1 MHAMFFFRKPPG
13 GPPAGAR
20 RRTRLVAL
28 AAAVVTGL
36 GTVLAVAVAAP
47 AFAAAGTPPYT
58 AGSPFSVPSGTGATV
73 PFTEYEAESAST
85 TGSIIGPSFAQG
97 SLPSEASGREAVQLT
112 ATGQYVK
119 FTLTSPANA
128 VDLHY
133 ALNQGASGTLS
144 VYVNGT
150 KLSKELN
157 LTSAY
162 SDISTGGITGSMTHK
177 FYDDARMMFGQTYPA
192 GTTVTFQVD
201 SSDTAAPYTL
211 DVADF
216 YNVPAALTQPA
227 NTVSVTSF
235 GADPTGVNDSTSAFN
250 QAISAANSAGEAVWI
265 PSGTFLIN
273 SHLQIQAGTIEG
285 AGDWYSQLKTNELI
299 DNTSDVAGPINLS
312 GFAILGSTVGRH
324 DDSTSNA
331 IDGSLG
337 SGWTVNG
344 LWIQDTNVGFWL
356 QYGNSNCTV
365 ENSVIESTDADGL
378 NFNGNA
384 SSCTVKNNF
393 IRGTGDDSLA
403 IWSYP
408 TADSNITFAN
418 NTIVAP
424 TLANGIA
431 DYGGSN
437 NTISNNVVA
446 DDNALGSGIAISNEE
461 FLSPFTPLSG
471 TINVTGNYLIRAGAY
486 NPNWGHPMGAV
497 QFDPYDS
504 AFTGVTV
511 NYSGGAI
518 LDSPYEAFE
527 FVSGS
532 GNGYAA
538 SGINISN
545 VNVANVGTTVMQAET
560 TGSASVSG
568 VTASG
573 VGVAGA
579 YNDGYPS
586 NTAGAYTFNLGT
598 GNSGWST
605 TPVLTAFP
613 NPVQPGALHAS
624 TTSLSFGDVASGS
637 TSSAQTVTISNPGT
651 SAAPVSSVSV
661 TGPFSQTNT
670 CGTSIAAGGTC
681 TVSVKF
687 APTSGGALTG
697 ALTIATSAPGGPITV
712 ALAGTG
718 VTSTTNLAQGQ
729 PATASSST
737 QSFVASNATDGNTS
751 SYWESTDGAAYPQTI
766 SVNLGSV
773 QSIGSVTLDLPPSS
787 AWATRTETLS
797 VLDSTNGTS
806 YSQIVGSA
814 GYTFNPSTGN
824 TVTISLPSGTS
835 AQYVEL
841 SFTGNTGW
849 SAAQLSEFEVFPGGG
864 SSGGSSSLSASPS
877 SLSFG
882 SETVGSTTSAQTVTV
897 SNSGTVA
904 ASVSSVSVS
913 GPFSQTNTCG
923 SSIAA
928 GGSCT
933 VSVKFAPTASGAASG
948 TLSVASNAPGSPLT
962 VGLSGTGSSGASA
975 LSASPSSVSFGST
988 AVGSTSAAQTVT
1000 VSNPGSTAASVSS
1013 VSVSGPFSQTNTCG
1027 SSIAA
1032 GGSCTVSVKF
1042 APTASGA
1049 ASGTLSVASSA
1060 PSSPLTVALSGTGT
1074 SSTTDLALNKPVT
1087 ASSNTQNYVPANAV
1101 DGNTST
1107 YWEANN
1113 GAWPSTIT
1121 VNLQS
1126 VQALGS
1132 ITIDLPPPSAW
1143 STRTQTL
1150 SVLGSTN
1157 GTSFSTLVSS
1167 ATYTWNP
1174 STGNTV
1180 TIPLPSGTSDQY
1192 VELSFTANSVQNGAQ
1207 ASEILIHS

>member
-1 MHAMFFFRKPPG
+1 MHAMYFFHKPPG
-13 GPPAGAR
+13 RPPAGAR

-28 AAAVVTGL
+28 SAAVITAL
-36 GTVLAVAVAAP
+36 GTLFAVALATP
-47 AFAAAGTPPYT
+47 ALAQAGTPPYW
-58 AGSPFSVPSGTGATV
+58 AQSPFSVPSGTGATV
-73 PFTEYEAESAST
+73 PFTEYEAENAST
-85 TGSIIGPSFAQG
+85 TGTIIGPSFTQG

-128 VDLHY
+128 FDLHY

-150 KLSKELN
+150 KLSQELN

-162 SDISTGGITGSMTHK
+162 SYISTSSITGSMTHK

-192 GTTVTFQVD
+192 GTTVSFQVG
-201 SSDTAAPYTL
+201 SSDTAVPYTL

-216 YNVPAALTQPA
+216 YNVPAATAQPT
-227 NTVSVTSF
+227 NTVSVTSY

-265 PSGTFLIN
+265 PSGTFLIG
-273 SHLQIQAGTIEG
+273 SPLQIQAGTIEG
-285 AGDWYSQLKTNELI
+285 AGDWYSQIKTNELI
-299 DNTSDVAGPINLS
+299 DNTSAVAGPINLS

-324 DDSTSNA
+324 DDSTANA

-344 LWIQDTNVGFWL
+344 LWIQDTNVGMWL
-356 QYGNSNCTV
+356 QFGNSNCTV
-365 ENSVIESTDADGL
+365 ENSVIESTDADGV

-431 DYGGSN
+431 DYGGDN

-461 FLSPFTPLSG
+461 FLTPFTPLTG

-486 NPNWGHPMGAV
+486 NPNWDHPMGAV
-497 QFDPYDS
+497 QFDSYDS

-532 GNGYAA
+532 GNGYAI
-538 SGINISN
+538 SGLNISN
-545 VNVANVGTTVMQAET
+545 VNVANVGTVVMQAET

-573 VGVAGA
+573 VGVPGA
-579 YNDGYPS
+579 YNNAYPS
-586 NTAGAYTFNLGT
+586 NTAGAFTFNLGS

-613 NPVQPGALHAS
+613 NPVQPGALNAS
-624 TTSLSFGDVASGS
+624 PTSLSFGDVASGS
-637 TSSAQTVTISNPGT
+637 TSSAQTVTVSNPGS
-651 SAAPVSSVSV
+651 SAASVSSVGV
-661 TGPFSQTNT
+661 TGAFSQTNT
-670 CGTSIAAGGTC
+670 CGTSIPAGGTC

-697 ALTIATSAPGGPITV
+697 TLTINTSAPGGPITV
-712 ALAGTG
+712 ALSGTG
-718 VTSTTNLAQGQ
+718 VTSTTNLALGQ
-729 PATASSST
+729 PATASSYDENY
-737 QSFVASNATDGNTS
+737 VASNVTDGNTS
-751 SYWESTDGAAYPQTI
+751 SYWESSDGAGYPQTI
-766 SVNLGSV
+766 SVDLGST
-773 QSIGSVTLDLPPSS
+773 QSIGSVTLDLPPATDWS
-787 AWATRTETLS
+787 TRTETLS
-797 VLDSTNGTS
+797 VLGSTNGTS
-806 YSQIVGSA
+806 YTQLVGSA

-835 AQYVEL
+835 DRYVEL

-877 SLSFG
+877 SVSFG
-882 SETVGSTTSAQTVTV
+882 NQTVGSTSSAQTVTV

-904 ASVSSVSVS
+904 ASVSSVSAS
-913 GPFSQTNTCG
+913 GQFSQTNTCG

-933 VSVKFAPTASGAASG
+933 VSVKFAPTASGTASG

-962 VGLSGTGSSGASA
+962 V
-975 LSASPSSVSFGST
+975 
-988 AVGSTSAAQTVT
+988 
-1000 VSNPGSTAASVSS
+1000 
-1013 VSVSGPFSQTNTCG
+1013 
-1027 SSIAA
+1027 
-1032 GGSCTVSVKF
+1032 
-1042 APTASGA
+1042 
-1049 ASGTLSVASSA
+1049 
-1060 PSSPLTVALSGTGT
+1060 ALSGTGT
-1074 SSTTDLALNKPVT
+1074 SSNTDLALNMPVT
-1087 ASSNTQNYVPANAV
+1087 ASSYTQVYAPSNAV

-1113 GAWPSTIT
+1113 GVWPSTIT

-1126 VQALGS
+1126 VQTLGS
-1132 ITIDLPPPSAW
+1132 ITIDLPPSSAW
-1143 STRTQTL
+1143 NTRTQNPVRPRL
-1150 SVLGSTN
+1150 DQRHVLLHPR
-1157 GTSFSTLVSS
+1157 LVRHLHLESLYRQHGQHP
-1167 ATYTWNP
+1167 AP
-1174 STGNTV
+1174 VGH
-1180 TIPLPSGTSDQY
+1180 Q
-1192 VELSFTANSVQNGAQ
+1192 
-1207 ASEILIHS
+1207 

>member
-1 MHAMFFFRKPPG
+1 M
-13 GPPAGAR
+13 
-20 RRTRLVAL
+20 
-28 AAAVVTGL
+28 
-36 GTVLAVAVAAP
+36 
-47 AFAAAGTPPYT
+47 
-58 AGSPFSVPSGTGATV
+58 
-73 PFTEYEAESAST
+73 
-85 TGSIIGPSFAQG
+85 
-97 SLPSEASGREAVQLT
+97 QLT

-128 VDLHY
+128 FDLHY

-150 KLSKELN
+150 KLSQELN

-162 SDISTGGITGSMTHK
+162 SYISTSGITGSMTHK

-192 GTTVTFQVD
+192 GTTVSFQVG
-201 SSDTAAPYTL
+201 SSDTAVPYTL

-216 YNVPAALTQPA
+216 YNVPAATTQPA
-227 NTVSVTSF
+227 NTVSVTSY

-250 QAISAANSAGEAVWI
+250 QAITAANAAGEAVWI
-265 PSGTFLIN
+265 PSGTFLIG
-273 SHLQIQAGTIEG
+273 SPLQIQAGTIEG
-285 AGDWYSQLKTNELI
+285 AGDWYSQIKTNELI
-299 DNTSDVAGPINLS
+299 DNTSAVAGPINLS

-324 DDSTSNA
+324 DDSTANA

-344 LWIQDTNVGFWL
+344 LWIQDTNVGMWL
-356 QYGNSNCTV
+356 QFGNSNCTV
-365 ENSVIESTDADGL
+365 ENSVIESTDADGV

-431 DYGGSN
+431 DYGGDN

-461 FLSPFTPLSG
+461 FLTPFTPLTG

-486 NPNWGHPMGAV
+486 NPNWDHPMGAV
-497 QFDPYDS
+497 QFDSYDS

-532 GNGYAA
+532 GNGYAI
-538 SGINISN
+538 SGLNISN
-545 VNVANVGTTVMQAET
+545 VNVANVGTVVMQAET

-579 YNDGYPS
+579 YNDAYPS
-586 NTAGAYTFNLGT
+586 NTAGAFTFNLGS

-613 NPVQPGALHAS
+613 NPVQPGALNAS
-624 TTSLSFGDVASGS
+624 PTSLSFGDVASGS
-637 TSSAQTVTISNPGT
+637 TSSAQTVTVSNPGT
-651 SAAPVSSVSV
+651 SAASVSSVGV
-661 TGPFSQTNT
+661 TGAFSQTNT

-697 ALTIATSAPGGPITV
+697 TLTIDTSAPGGPLTV
-712 ALAGTG
+712 ALSGTG
-718 VTSTTNLAQGQ
+718 VTSTTNLALGQ
-729 PATASSST
+729 PATASSYDEN
-737 QSFVASNATDGNTS
+737 FVASNVTDGNTS
-751 SYWESTDGAAYPQTI
+751 TYWESTDGAGYPQTI
-766 SVNLGSV
+766 SVDLGSA

-787 AWATRTETLS
+787 AWSTRTETLS
-797 VLDSTNGTS
+797 VLGSTNGTS
-806 YSQIVGSA
+806 YTQIVGSA

-835 AQYVEL
+835 ARYVEL

-864 SSGGSSSLSASPS
+864 SSGRQQLA
-877 SLSFG
+877 
-882 SETVGSTTSAQTVTV
+882 VG
-897 SNSGTVA
+897 VA
-904 ASVSSVSVS
+904 VERVVRQPDGRLDQLGADRDGVQLGHRRGVGVV
-913 GPFSQTNTCG
+913 GQRQRAVRQTNTCG

-933 VSVKFAPTASGAASG
+933 VSVKFAPTASGAA
-948 TLSVASNAPGSPLT
+948 T
-962 VGLSGTGSSGASA
+962 
-975 LSASPSSVSFGST
+975 
-988 AVGSTSAAQTVT
+988 
-1000 VSNPGSTAASVSS
+1000 
-1013 VSVSGPFSQTNTCG
+1013 
-1027 SSIAA
+1027 
-1032 GGSCTVSVKF
+1032 
-1042 APTASGA
+1042 
-1049 ASGTLSVASSA
+1049 GTLSVASSA
-1060 PSSPLTVALSGTGT
+1060 PGSPLTVALSGTGT
-1074 SSTTDLALNKPVT
+1074 SSNTDLALNMPVT
-1087 ASSNTQNYVPANAV
+1087 ASSYTQVYAPSNAV

-1113 GAWPSTIT
+1113 GVWPSTIT

-1126 VQALGS
+1126 VQTLGS
-1132 ITIDLPPPSAW
+1132 ITIDLPPSSAW
-1143 STRTQTL
+1143 NTRTQTL

-1180 TIPLPSGTSDQY
+1180 SIPLPSGTSDQY

-1207 ASEILIHS
+1207 ASEILIYS